1 MAEIGQ
7 TLREARIRA
16 RIDISEIEAKT
27 KIRARYL
34 RALENEEWGLLPGPT
49 YTKSFL
55 RTYAE
60 ALGLDGRALV
70 EEYKARFERGEEREY
85 RHPPIRRRHREREP
99 LPRGYLLGGALLL
112 LVALLAVVG
121 SLHPSSQSARRSHR
135 SATAPR
141 PLSRPLTAVTT
152 ATTTTAA
159 ADLTV
164 ALKPTARV
172 WVCLVSEGRKLIPG
186 VILLPEEGQQG
197 RLFRGRAFE
206 VNLGNSHVELTVD
219 GRPVDVP
226 PSPEPIGYA
235 IEGSGIHPLPP
246 GKRPTC

>member
-27 KIRARYL
+27 KIRAKYL

-70 EEYKARFERGEEREY
+70 EEYKARFERSEEREY
-85 RHPPIRRRHREREP
+85 RYPPARRREREP

-112 LVALLAVVG
+112 LVALLAIVG
-121 SLHPSSQSARRSHR
+121 SLHPSGSSHPAKRHAVVAPPKKPQLSAIVR
-135 SATAPR
+135 
-141 PLSRPLTAVTT
+141 
-152 ATTTTAA
+152 TTTTTTQTPSAV
-159 ADLTV
+159 TV
-164 ALKPTARV
+164 AVKPTARV
-172 WVCLVSEGRKLIPG
+172 WVCLVSEGKRLLPG
-186 VILLPEEGQQG
+186 VILLPEEGEATHVFHG
-197 RLFRGRAFE
+197 RVFE
-206 VNLGNSHVELTVD
+206 LNLGNSHVELTVN
-219 GRPVDVP
+219 GKPVEVP
-226 PSPEPIGYA
+226 PSPEPIGYR
-235 IEGSGIHPLPP
+235 IEGSGVRPLPP
-246 GKRPTC
+246 GSRPTCG